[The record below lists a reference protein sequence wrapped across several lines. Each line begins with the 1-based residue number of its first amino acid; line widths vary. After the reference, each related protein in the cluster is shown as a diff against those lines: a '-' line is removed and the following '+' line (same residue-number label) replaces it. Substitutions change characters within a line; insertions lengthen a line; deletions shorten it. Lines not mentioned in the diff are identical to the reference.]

1 MHVGVH
7 TEHCCA
13 ATCKHK
19 RFCAAC
25 KRTRV
30 QMPAACKW
38 PAGKYWAP
46 LCNARGWRHASV
58 HHQYGLVHAQVR
70 VQERTHTGS
79 VCVCVCMWVC
89 THDACKGRCVH
100 PLCIQVC
107 ALRVCVCTGAQEVC
121 SGGVHPCLC
130 TRECASV
137 CMHREHTHT
146 SALWV
151 CKCKR
156 VHEPCK
162 GRRELCKKG
171 GCAKVC
177 MKLCTHKRAPGA
189 RASPCTRS
197 VCKCKREHDLCTA
210 ARARGAHT
218 CECCGA
224 QHVHERARLC
234 TPGLHTHAC
243 NCTEHRVQKQPTAPA
258 CVRTLVQACTC
269 TRSTLVQ
276 CTRLARASVHLQN
289 GLVHAQVRVQEHAH
303 TGSVCVCL

>member
-1 MHVGVH
+1 MLLACVSG
-7 TEHCCA
+7 A
-13 ATCKHK
+13 
-19 RFCAAC
+19 AAC
-25 KRTRV
+25 TWVCTLSTAVLPRASTS
-30 QMPAACKW
+30 
-38 PAGKYWAP
+38 
-46 LCNARGWRHASV
+46 ASV
-58 HHQYGLVHAQVR
+58 LRANGRVCKCQRRANGRRANIGHPCAMHEAGGTQVCTTSTDLCMHKC
-70 VQERTHTGS
+70 VCKSARTQGVC

-234 TPGLHTHAC
+234 TPRAAQACKALHTWAAHPC
-243 NCTEHRVQKQPTAPA
+243 
-258 CVRTLVQACTC
+258 
-269 TRSTLVQ
+269 
-276 CTRLARASVHLQN
+276 LQ
-289 GLVHAQVRVQEHAH
+289 LH
-303 TGSVCVCL
+303 